1 MEYVLDNYNA
11 HPASCRGHC
20 PAYRGHMP
28 GFRWS
33 SRRSLT
39 CAALCLLFG
48 CLQLPLGEAVTPLTS
63 WQSGIATNYG
73 GPLDGKNPYDPSWG
87 TITVS
92 PSSHEVFCRYYKV
105 PLRSLDAHRHRTEK
119 RRLVPSHTSECF
131 VAAEGPSSLF
141 DQCSERIYTGGAGKL
156 WVWKAG

>member
-1 MEYVLDNYNA
+1 MEAYERADYGPIKYNA
-11 HPASCRGHC
+11 HYLRCRGHC

-33 SRRSLT
+33 SRRSLS

-87 TITVS
+87 TITVCLLPMKCFAGIARYFLLS
-92 PSSHEVFCRYYKV
+92 DFAPPSNGE
-105 PLRSLDAHRHRTEK
+105 E
-119 RRLVPSHTSECF
+119 
-131 VAAEGPSSLF
+131 AASTVTYLGML
-141 DQCSERIYTGGAGKL
+141 CCY
-156 WVWKAG
+156 